1 MRILYHTH
9 LYNKRLGTFEA
20 VAQEISFLKKHFSGP
35 VIQIDKEGLLYDR
48 LPGWL
53 IKKRISQLEKSVSL
67 NHIYYPAFLEKS
79 YFKFLKKPIIYS
91 LIAPSL
97 GFDFKD
103 PSFPKI
109 KIGTI
114 HIPIKIDQFVSFS
127 KKIAK
132 IVVPDQRDIKL
143 LEGYNIFNTKAIL
156 PGIDLERFREQKKAS
171 FDDDREEL
179 KLLVASAPW
188 REHQFEGKGIN
199 LLLDLLQFFS
209 KRLRIIFLWRGRLI
223 KKIMRLIKEKK
234 VENLCQVINKIVDP
248 QEELARVHGTIAV
261 FPDPFT
267 AKAYPHSLIESLAV
281 GKPVIASKNI
291 YMASLIEEENC
302 GVVVEPDLDSLKKGV
317 DQFIQNY
324 NFYQKHC
331 RQVAEKY
338 FSQERLLKD
347 YGRIYEEVAKGSSFC

>member
-9 LYNKRLGTFEA
+9 LYNKKLEVFEA
-20 VAQEISFLKKHFSGP
+20 VAQEISFLRRYFPGP
-35 VIQIDKEGLLYDR
+35 VIQIDKEGLFYDH
-48 LPGWL
+48 LPSWL
-53 IKKRISQLEKSVSL
+53 IKRRISQLEKSVSL

-79 YFKFLKKPIIYS
+79 YFKFLKRPIIYS
-91 LIAPSL
+91 LVAPSL
-97 GFDFKD
+97 GFDFED
-103 PSFPKI
+103 PSSPKI

-114 HIPIKIDQFVSFS
+114 LIPIKIDQFVSFS

-132 IVVPDQRDIKL
+132 IIVPDQRDIKL

-156 PGIDLERFREQKKAS
+156 SGIDLKRFREQKKAS
-171 FDDDREEL
+171 FDHDQDGL

-199 LLLDLLQFFS
+199 LLLDLLQLFS
-209 KRLRIIFLWRGRLI
+209 KRLRIIFLWRGRLN

-248 QEELARVHGTIAV
+248 QEELAKVHGTIAA

-267 AKAYPHSLIESLAV
+267 AKAYPYSLIESLAV
-281 GKPVIASKNI
+281 GKPVIVSRNI
-291 YMASLIEEENC
+291 YMASLIEKEKC
-302 GVVVEPDLDSLKKGV
+302 GVVVEPDLGSLKRGI
-317 DQFIQNY
+317 DLFIQNY
-324 NFYQKHC
+324 NFYQKQC
-331 RQVAEKY
+331 RRVAEKY

-347 YGRIYEEVAKGSSFC
+347 YERIYEEIIRGVYFC